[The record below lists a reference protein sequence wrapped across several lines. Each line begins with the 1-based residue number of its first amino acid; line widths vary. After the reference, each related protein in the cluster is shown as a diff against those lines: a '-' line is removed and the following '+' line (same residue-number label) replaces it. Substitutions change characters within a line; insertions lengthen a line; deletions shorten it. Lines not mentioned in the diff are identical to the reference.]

1 MLELSP
7 KHIYQLFM
15 LNRLS
20 ETFLKLRNRHF
31 FWIDTVSF
39 VLIPFLALKLRLDGG
54 NLPERYTVE
63 LLTVTLLFLV
73 IKFSVYLPFGLYC
86 QFWRYASIDELI
98 KIVSLTGSITILQV
112 LAFSTLQSINLISL
126 PRSLPFIDG
135 LLTLLFVGSI
145 RFSLRATARFHHS
158 AGGEVNSGT
167 SQASALIIGAGA
179 AGIALVRAL
188 KSDPD
193 MGFIPIAF
201 VDDDP
206 QKRKLK
212 INGLPILGDCDL
224 IPEIVRTYQIQIAI
238 ITIPSASGKDIRR
251 IVSICQRTGIE
262 TKTLPALQDILK
274 VIKDPKQSLREVQ
287 IEDLLRREP
296 IHTDNKR
303 VYEFLQGKRILI
315 TGAGG
320 SIGSELCRQVYNL
333 NPKEMILLGH
343 GENSVFNLHQELD
356 NVEFNRPYR
365 KDSNSSLESAPT
377 LTPFIADLRH
387 QTRLRFVFEQ
397 FQPDVIFHAAAH
409 KHVPLMEKNTPEAIT
424 NNVLGTKA
432 LIDLAEEFDVE
443 NFVMISTDKV
453 VNPTSVM
460 GASKRVA
467 EMLVLQ
473 AAERSGK
480 PFVVVRFGNVL
491 GSRGSVIP
499 TFKRQIAKGGPVT
512 VTHPEMRRYFMTI
525 PEAVQLV
532 LQAVVLGLGG
542 EVVMMDMGKPVKIL
556 DLANDLIY
564 LSGYQVDKDIKICF
578 TGLRPGEKLYEELF
592 VPGEEYQSTEH
603 EKLLVVKNAK
613 HILSAQLTKVVADL
627 SQAAS
632 ENNSVEIHRLLRTLV
647 TGYKDV
653 NGCVEKN
660 QQRYK
665 DPCSFVK
672 T

>member
-1 MLELSP
+1 M
-7 KHIYQLFM
+7 F
-15 LNRLS
+15 NRLS

-31 FWIDTVSF
+31 FWIDTISF

-54 NLPERYTVE
+54 DLPGHYTVE
-63 LLTVTLLFLV
+63 LLIVTLLFFVL
-73 IKFSVYLPFGLYC
+73 KFSVYLPFGLYC
-86 QFWRYASIDELI
+86 QFWRYASIDELL
-98 KIVSLTGSITILQV
+98 KIVSLTGAVTILQV

-145 RFSLRATARFHHS
+145 RFSLRAIARFHHF
-158 AGGEVNSGT
+158 AGGEVKPGT
-167 SQASALIIGAGA
+167 PQTSALIIGAGE
-179 AGIALVRAL
+179 AGVALVRAL
-188 KSDPD
+188 ESNPNV
-193 MGFIPIAF
+193 GFMPVAF

-206 QKRKLK
+206 KKRKLK
-212 INGLPILGDCDL
+212 INGLPILGDCNL
-224 IPEIVRTYQIQIAI
+224 IPEIVRTYHIQIAI
-238 ITIPSASGKDIRR
+238 ITIPSASGKVIRR
-251 IVSICQRTGIE
+251 IVSICQRAGIE
-262 TKTLPALQDILK
+262 TKILPDLQDILS
-274 VIKDPKQSLREVQ
+274 VSKDPKHSLREVQ

-296 IHTDNKR
+296 IHTDTKR
-303 VYEFLQGKRILI
+303 VQEFLQGKRVLI

-356 NVEFNRPYR
+356 NAEFDKPY
-365 KDSNSSLESAPT
+365 SNNSNGILESAPI

-387 QTRLRFVFEQ
+387 QARLRFVFEQ
-397 FQPDVIFHAAAH
+397 FKPDVIFHAAAH
-409 KHVPLMEKNTPEAIT
+409 KHVPLMEKNSPEAIT

-432 LIDLAEEFDVE
+432 LLDLAEEFGVE
-443 NFVMISTDKV
+443 HFVMISTDKV
-453 VNPTSVM
+453 VNPTSIM

-499 TFKRQIAKGGPVT
+499 TFKQQIAKGGPVT

-532 LQAVVLGLGG
+532 LQAVVLSLGG
-542 EVVMMDMGKPVKIL
+542 EVVMMNMGEPVKIL

-592 VPGEEYQSTEH
+592 IPGEEYQSTEH

-613 HILSAQLTKVVADL
+613 HILSTQLTRVVADL

-632 ENNSVEIHRLLRTLV
+632 NNNSGEIRRLLRTLV
-647 TGYKDV
+647 AGYKDD
-653 NGCVEKN
+653 NDRIANN
-660 QQRYK
+660 QQGYK

-672 T
+672 TQHSHKKAVHQ

>member
-1 MLELSP
+1 
-7 KHIYQLFM
+7 M

-63 LLTVTLLFLV
+63 LLTVTLLFSV

-145 RFSLRATARFHHS
+145 RFSLRATARFHHF

-188 KSDPD
+188 KSNPD
-193 MGFIPIAF
+193 MGFLPIAF

-320 SIGSELCRQVYNL
+320 SIGSELCRQIYNL

-356 NVEFNRPYR
+356 NVEFDRPYR
-365 KDSNSSLESAPT
+365 KDNNSSLESAPT

-564 LSGYQVDKDIKICF
+564 LSGYKVDKDIKICF

-665 DPCSFVK
+665 NLCSSLK